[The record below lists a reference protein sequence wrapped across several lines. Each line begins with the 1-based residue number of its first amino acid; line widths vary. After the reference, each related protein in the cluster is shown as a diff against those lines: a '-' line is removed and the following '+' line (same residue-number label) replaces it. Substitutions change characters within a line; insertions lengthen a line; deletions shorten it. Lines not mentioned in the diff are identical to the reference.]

1 MINKPM
7 QDAMNEQINK
17 EMFSSFLYLS
27 MAAYFEDKNLPG
39 FANWMR
45 AQTKE
50 ETTHAMKIY
59 DFIHEQDGGVVL
71 KSIAQPPDQWQS
83 PLAAFE
89 AAQKHERKVTAM
101 INDLVKLAGQQK
113 EQATSAFLQWFVDEQ
128 VEEESSVGQVVGKLK
143 AAQTTPD
150 GLTPIDQELG
160 ERESK

>member
-1 MINKPM
+1 MIGQKM
-7 QDAMNEQINK
+7 QEALNQQVNAEIY
-17 EMFSSFLYLS
+17 SAYLYLA
-27 MAAYFEDKNLPG
+27 MAAYFQSLKLSG

-50 ETTHAMKIY
+50 ENTHAMKIY
-59 DFIHEQDGGVVL
+59 DFICEQGGRVTL
-71 KSIAQPPDQWQS
+71 KLIAEPPDQWQS

-128 VEEESSVGQVVGKLK
+128 VEEESSAGQVVEMLR
-143 AAQTTPD
+143 AAETTPD

-160 ERESK
+160 KRESK

>member
-1 MINKPM
+1 M
-7 QDAMNEQINK
+7 QEALNDQVNAELY
-17 EMFSSFLYLS
+17 SAYLYLA
-27 MAAYFEDKNLPG
+27 MAAYFESLRLSG

-59 DFIHEQDGGVVL
+59 DFICEQGGRVVL

-83 PLAAFE
+83 PLHAFE

-101 INDLVKLAGQQK
+101 INDLVKLASQEK
-113 EQATSAFLQWFVDEQ
+113 EQTTSTFLQWFVDEQ

-143 AAQTTPD
+143 AAQKTPD
-150 GLTPIDQELG
+150 GLKLIDQEMG
-160 ERESK
+160 KRESK